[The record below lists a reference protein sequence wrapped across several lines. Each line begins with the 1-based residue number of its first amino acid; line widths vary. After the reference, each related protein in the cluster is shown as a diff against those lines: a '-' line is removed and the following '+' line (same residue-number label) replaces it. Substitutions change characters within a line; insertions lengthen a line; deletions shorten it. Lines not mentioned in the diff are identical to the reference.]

1 MSSVVL
7 TSMMVHGVC
16 VIAILK
22 GESTRCGFC
31 SLSFILCILM
41 ARFIPMTL
49 WFAFFAVIAVA
60 SIVAFSSC
68 EFMYFSKRI
77 GGTQTLLSRFTRKI
91 ATNLPSAFYCKI

>member
-1 MSSVVL
+1 
-7 TSMMVHGVC
+7 MVHGVC

-60 SIVAFSSC
+60 SIVAF
-68 EFMYFSKRI
+68 
-77 GGTQTLLSRFTRKI
+77 
-91 ATNLPSAFYCKI
+91 